1 MESSS
6 ASNWRYTVVHTEFSF
21 VLLIEEQKKKKK
33 YARIG
38 LMPARETERNAD
50 SKSKERMD
58 EGS

>member
-33 YARIG
+33 AWIG